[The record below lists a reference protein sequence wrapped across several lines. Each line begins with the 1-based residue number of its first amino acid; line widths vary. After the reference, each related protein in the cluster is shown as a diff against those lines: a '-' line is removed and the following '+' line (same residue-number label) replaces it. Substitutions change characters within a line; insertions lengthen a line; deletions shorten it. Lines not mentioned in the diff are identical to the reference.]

1 MNEKN
6 EAVHYASL
14 FHLSL
19 KNIRQWKW
27 RYVVIAVFM
36 MLSIVVITMFRSS
49 MLIAQQERSMRLAPL
64 ETPFFSFMV
73 TLEEG
78 DTLLADADYF
88 TLMNDYVNN
97 FRQFDYRAKMDT
109 AHAVNVHST
118 YGFLTLLGLQ
128 PGSFFYAD
136 TISGTLPTQNQHIML
151 PTEISSTYKVQ
162 LGDNIT
168 VQTLVRNRYI
178 TYTYT
183 VVGLYNGQ
191 GPTAFPIITTDSA
204 LMLSAT
210 NWPNRMLLDVDP
222 SVQLF
227 EAMGSYL
234 SNRYLGHAILSSL
247 SPAQLS
253 TGFFSSDSLYGLLGL
268 IMVFLSIGILTVG
281 LMTFLERRSEYA
293 SLKSIGLTNTQ
304 IIVLFANEYLLSA
317 LCGLLVGSVALVVL
331 VNGLH
336 LFSALSSTQMLRIW
350 VENLLLSGLVC
361 FIALLFPARTAQIAT
376 VNQLLF
382 ARKIPLWNSKTDR
395 YDLPAGEANAAL
407 VQNGGYHLLRVPQTD
422 GKLDCLLFKQ
432 EGDIVRQG
440 ETIAVME
447 SLAGFRFQEW
457 CSPCDGTV
465 ERIDINGLITIVE
478 TAQ

>member
-1 MNEKN
+1 MTDRN
-6 EAVHYASL
+6 EAIHYSAL

-73 TLEEG
+73 TLEDG

-88 TLMNDYVNN
+88 TLMNDYVSN

-109 AHAVNVHST
+109 AHAVDVHSS

-128 PGSFFYAD
+128 PGSFFYAE
-136 TISGTLPTQNQHIML
+136 TLSGSLPTQNQHMML
-151 PTEISSTYKVQ
+151 PTEISKAHNIDV
-162 LGDNIT
+162 GDNIT
-168 VQTLVRNRYI
+168 VQTLVRDRYL

-183 VVGLYNGQ
+183 VSGIYDGE
-191 GPTAFPIITTDSA
+191 GPTAFPIVTTDSA
-204 LMLSAT
+204 LTLSAT
-210 NWPNRMLLDVDP
+210 SWPNRMLLDVDP

-227 EAMGSYL
+227 DAMGSYL

-293 SLKSIGLTNTQ
+293 SLKSIGLTNKQ

-317 LCGLLVGSVALVVL
+317 LCGLLVGSVALIVL
-331 VNGLH
+331 IGGLQ
-336 LFSALSSTQMLRIW
+336 LFSALSSMQMLRIW
-350 VENLLLSGLVC
+350 GENLMLSALVC

-395 YDLPAGEANAAL
+395 YDLPAGDANAAL
-407 VQNGGYHLLRVPQTD
+407 VQGGGYHLLRVPQTD
-422 GKLDCLLFKQ
+422 GTLDCLLFKQ
-432 EGDIVRQG
+432 EGDSVRQG

-465 ERIDINGLITIVE
+465 AKIDVNGIITIAE
-478 TAQ
+478 TAP